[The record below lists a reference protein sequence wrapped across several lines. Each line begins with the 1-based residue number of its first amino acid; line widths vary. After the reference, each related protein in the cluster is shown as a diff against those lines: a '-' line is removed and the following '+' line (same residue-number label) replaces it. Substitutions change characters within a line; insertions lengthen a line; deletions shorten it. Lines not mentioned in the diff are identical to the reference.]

1 MFKRPSNMN
10 IVDFVNKLKGFTTKH
25 KKYDMELPA
34 GVSAYK
40 LRTEYSYFSG

>member
-1 MFKRPSNMN
+1 MN
-10 IVDFVNKLKGFTTKH
+10 IVDFVNKLKGFTIH